1 MHEVVGSLAGVA
13 VVMDDILVWGKTR
26 QEHDTNLTALLERCR
41 ERNLKLNK
49 KKCQFLQASVR
60 YMGHLLTAEG
70 LSLDPE
76 RVHDIMQVPPPKN
89 RKELQLL
96 SIRTETDKDTLMT
109 ELCRYASTEWPK
121 SKQQLPDAL
130 KPYWS
135 YRDELHVEDGLLLT
149 AVRKLSRTTAA
160 VVINASADIFATHGI
175 PAKLCTDNGPP
186 FNSATFQAFT
196 GQFNIRHT
204 TSSPYHPRANG
215 FSERAVQEAKLLLNK
230 CPFSTLEFYSALFE
244 WRNTPRDEQL
254 QSPAQR
260 LMGCHTRS
268 QLPVLNCHL
277 EPKTIRMEAVRQRL
291 QEIRHKQ
298 RSYYNRTTRALP
310 DLGSGNRASVY
321 DTQSRTWAP
330 AMVIVPAGPPRSH
343 LVATDSGQQLRRTRE
358 HLRATDAAQPVESQA
373 ETRRQA
379 VPTAAFS
386 YSSVGTKL
394 RWLLRNQQHKWG
406 SIFVINLLQRVQLLC
421 S

>member
-26 QEHDTNLTALLERCR
+26 QEHNTNLTALLERCR

-49 KKCQFLQASVR
+49 KKYQFLQASVR

-70 LSLDPE
+70 LSLDPD

-96 SIRTETDKDTLMT
+96 SIRTETYKDTLMT

-135 YRDELHVEDGLLLT
+135 YRDELHVEDGLLLRSNKL
-149 AVRKLSRTTAA
+149 VRKLSRTTAA
-160 VVINASADIFATHGI
+160 VVFNASAEIFATHGI

-196 GQFNIRHT
+196 GQFNISHT
-204 TSSPYHPRANG
+204 TSSSYHSRANG
-215 FSERAVQEAKLLLNK
+215 LAERAVQEAKHLLNK
-230 CPFSTLEFYSALFE
+230 CPFSTLEFYSALLE

-260 LMGCHTRS
+260 LMGRHTRS
-268 QLPVLNCHL
+268 QLPVLSCHL
-277 EPKTIRMEAVRQRL
+277 EPKTIPTEAVRQRL

-298 RSYYNRTTRALP
+298 RSYYNTTTRALP
-310 DLGSGNRASVY
+310 DLRSGNRVSVY

-330 AMVIVPAGPPRSH
+330 AMVIGPAGPPRSY

-358 HLRATDAAQPVESQA
+358 HLRATDAAQPAESQA

-379 VPTAAFS
+379 VPSTPADAIQAP
-386 YSSVGTKL
+386 L
-394 RWLLRNQQHKWG
+394 RRSERVRQEP
-406 SIFVINLLQRVQLLC
+406 QRYPLPERK
-421 S
+421 